1 MLELDELPISVVIP
15 TYNNKKSFEN
25 VLDAVCK
32 QTIRPKQ
39 IVIIDSSE
47 VNEIEINLHK
57 YNDNIKIDYI
67 KVERLFP
74 GRARNLGV
82 QIASEKYVAFLDSKT
97 IPNRNWLSSSFAML
111 RDYDV
116 VFGSVHYKGV
126 SNFQKLICASIY
138 GEDNIE
144 SISGSLMLKSF
155 FLKIGLFN
163 EKTRA
168 GEDLHW
174 KTRVKESELNYYVPT
189 KSNTVYSEISSNLI
203 SHIKR
208 AFIYQMHGAF
218 VDIQDSTRVV
228 FLSLFIILLATLTP
242 RWNDL
247 VGYDNEALFI
257 PHILKF
263 FLLFLGLLI
272 FFSIICLKLS
282 LINIRK
288 RRSVIFLIN
297 LSLLIWFFIVVH
309 NWNEAIPVWDE
320 SSPFYVPHIT
330 KLYLATLLILSF
342 IIRGII
348 FPIKRGVR
356 NQYLFPYRWVGIGLI
371 GLILDISKSP
381 GYFMGS
387 LIIIYR
393 KAKSQFRD
401 RKKNKDNLD

>member
-15 TYNNKKSFEN
+15 TYNNRKSFEN
-25 VLDAVCK
+25 VLDAVYK

-39 IVIIDSSE
+39 IVIIDSSD

-57 YNDNIKIDYI
+57 FNDNIKIDYI
-67 KVERLFP
+67 KVERFFP
-74 GRARNLGV
+74 GKARNLGV

-111 RDYDV
+111 RGRRRSIFNYDV
-116 VFGSVHYKGV
+116 VFGSVHYRGV

-138 GEDNIE
+138 GENNIE
-144 SISGSLMLKSF
+144 HISGSLMLKSV
-155 FLKIGLFN
+155 FLKIGFFN

-168 GEDLHW
+168 GEDLDW
-174 KTRVKESELNYYVPT
+174 KTRAKESEFNYYVPT
-189 KSNTVYSEISSNLI
+189 KANAVYSEISSNLI
-203 SHIKR
+203 SHMKR

-218 VDIQDSTRVV
+218 MDIQHSTRVV
-228 FLSLFIILLATLTP
+228 FLSLFLILLATLTP
-242 RWNDL
+242 RWNYL

-263 FLLFLGLLI
+263 FLLFLGLFV
-272 FFSIICLKLS
+272 FFSIIYLKLF
-282 LINIRK
+282 LINVRK
-288 RRSVIFLIN
+288 RRSLIFLIN
-297 LSLLIWFFIVVH
+297 LSLFIWFFIFAL
-309 NWNEAIPVWDE
+309 NWNAAYLDWDE
-320 SSPFYVPHIT
+320 SSPFFVPHIT
-330 KLYLATLLILSF
+330 KLYLATLLALSF

-348 FPIKRGVR
+348 FPIKRGVH

-387 LIIIYR
+387 LVNVYR
-393 KAKSQFRD
+393 KVKSYFRD
-401 RKKNKDNLD
+401 